1 MNMARILPT
10 LLLAGL
16 LCAWGQL
23 LRADF
28 GCGGDYSGGSDYGGS
43 GSDYGGSSSD
53 YSSSGSSDYGSGGG
67 SDDPIAGFIGFAA
80 LLAVAAVGWL
90 IDKFER
96 RSGRRAAAS
105 VASAPPDWAAAIRAS
120 DPNFSGPL
128 FVDFANL
135 VFVKYHQAR
144 GREGKRDSIMP
155 YVSAPL
161 RDALPREEIV
171 IDGVVVGGRRVESV
185 IEHASATRISVV
197 FRANV
202 FRVRGGTRL
211 KDFVEQVLVFS
222 RPKGVLTPDP
232 SVVMRLGC
240 PSCGSPEEPRSS
252 GHCPSCGSLS
262 ATGEMAWQVVAVDTR
277 REEPRGEEQRRLG
290 HHNNGLD
297 HPTLVDSG
305 LQAAL
310 RALTSRDPGFSRQ
323 SFVLRASFVFKEL
336 QLGWAARDVLRL
348 RAHLS
353 DGLYNSVRFGLER
366 HDNQHLRAI
375 IKDIDV
381 YRVEVAKVEHDA
393 WFDTV
398 TARIFARMLDYT
410 LEAQGN
416 LYKGD
421 HKEKRDY
428 SEYWTFIRRSD
439 RPHRPSV
446 QGQCPSCGG
455 PLDKINQAGVCGYCN
470 SKIVSGDFD
479 WVLCRIEQDEE
490 YRG

>member
-1 MNMARILPT
+1 MART
-10 LLLAGL
+10 LLTLLMLATL
-16 LCAWGQL
+16 LGAWGQPL
-23 LRADF
+23 HADF
-28 GCGGDYSGGSDYGGS
+28 GCGGDYSGGSDNGGS
-43 GSDYGGSSSD
+43 SSDYGGSSSG
-53 YSSSGSSDYGSGGG
+53 YSSSDSSDYGSGGG

-80 LLAVAAVGWL
+80 LLVVGAVGWL

-96 RSGRRAAAS
+96 RSVKRAAAS
-105 VASAPPDWAAAIRAS
+105 VLSAPPDWAATIRAT

-128 FVDFANL
+128 FVEFANL

-144 GREGKRDSIMP
+144 GRDGKRDSIMP

-161 RDALPREEIV
+161 RAAIPAEDVV

-185 IEHASATRISVV
+185 TEHAAATKIAVV
-197 FRANV
+197 FRANL
-202 FRVRGGTRL
+202 FRVQGGTRL

-232 SVVMRLGC
+232 AQVMRLGC
-240 PSCGSPEEPRSS
+240 PACGSPEEPRSS

-262 ATGEMAWQVVAVDTR
+262 ATGEMAWQVVAVETR
-277 REEPRGEEQRRLG
+277 RSEARGAEQRRLG
-290 HHNNGLD
+290 HHSAGLD
-297 HPTLVDSG
+297 RPTFVHSG

-310 RALTSRDPGFSRQ
+310 RALTARDRGFSHE
-323 SFVLRASFVFKEL
+323 SFVNRASHVFKEL
-336 QLGWAARDVLRL
+336 QLGWAARDFGRL
-348 RAHLS
+348 RPHLS
-353 DGLYNSVRFGLER
+353 DGLYSSVRFGLER
-366 HDNQHLRAI
+366 HDQQDLRAI
-375 IKDIDV
+375 IKEIDV
-381 YRVEVAKVEHDA
+381 YRVDLAKIEHDA

-410 LEAQGN
+410 LDAQGN

-446 QGQCPSCGG
+446 QGQCPSCGA
-455 PLDKINQAGVCGYCN
+455 PLDKINQAGICGYCN